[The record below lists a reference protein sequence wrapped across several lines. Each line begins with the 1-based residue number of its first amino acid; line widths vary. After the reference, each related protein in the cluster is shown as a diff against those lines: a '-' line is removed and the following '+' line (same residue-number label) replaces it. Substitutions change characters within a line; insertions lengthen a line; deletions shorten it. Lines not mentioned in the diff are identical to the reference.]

1 MSRFCFV
8 VILASVCLSGALAGV
23 QEGCEGDYNFKYG
36 SNCYRLTTATN
47 KVSIKCFESAN

>member
-1 MSRFCFV
+1 M
-8 VILASVCLSGALAGV
+8 ILASVCLSGALAGV